1 MGSQLSSVEVLM
13 LPLQLDDRGC
23 LLLLLWLSALFE
35 ELVGKALLDREAEVR
50 IEHENL
56 VKKVYCLLSSP
67 WVDSR

>member
-1 MGSQLSSVEVLM
+1 MGSQLSSIEVLM

-50 IEHENL
+50 IEHEDL
-56 VKKVYCLLSSP
+56 VKKVYRLLSSP